1 MPTGMGSLEIIFSV
15 SILVLVKA
23 KTETENIVFTVLMKT
38 PVQDTDD

>member
-1 MPTGMGSLEIIFSV
+1 MPTVMGSLETVFSV

-23 KTETENIVFTVLMKT
+23 KTETENIVFTVLIKT